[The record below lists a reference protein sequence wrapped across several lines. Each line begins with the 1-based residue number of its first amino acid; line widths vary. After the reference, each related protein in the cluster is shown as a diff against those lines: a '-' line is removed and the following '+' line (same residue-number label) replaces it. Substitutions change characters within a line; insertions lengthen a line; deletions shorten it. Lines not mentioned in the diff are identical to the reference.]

1 MKERSN
7 KTAVSGFADVASS
20 ERGAFFRT
28 VRTPQS
34 NDDAQTNE
42 SDAFPKP
49 LRIALFQN
57 GPDILVQ
64 AQGMIS
70 ETIRTENALRDHV
83 RAGGLDCLLLQ
94 DGDRAPSAFDLLQEI
109 KSHVPNMPI
118 IVLGARNDELAASL
132 AISSG
137 AFDHLSL
144 QNLTPARLRI
154 TIEQAVARARLQSRL
169 ADQEDAHRAFL
180 RHLVHDLRGPLR
192 NIEVMREL
200 VLRAHAAQDLDRLG
214 VLISHQ
220 STAAMQAADLVE
232 SLAMYALDYRSS
244 DVRPV
249 SLARIAE
256 DVCTSLRDLIS
267 EENADVQ
274 IDKLPVVMG
283 NSTQLTHLFRNLIS
297 NGIKF
302 NESLTPKIRIEEDN
316 GVISVRDNGIGVPH
330 KHLQSI
336 FLPLKR
342 LWGASEY
349 RGSGLGLAICK
360 KIVSQHGGSIWATS
374 DVGKGATF
382 HIRFG
387 KAARR

>member
-20 ERGAFFRT
+20 ERGAFFQT
-28 VRTPQS
+28 VRTLQS

-42 SDAFPKP
+42 SDAFPQP
-49 LRIALFQN
+49 LRVALFQN

-64 AQGMIS
+64 AQGMIC
-70 ETIRTENALRDHV
+70 ETIRTEDALRDHV
-83 RAGGLDCLLLQ
+83 RGEGLDCILLQ

-109 KSHVPNMPI
+109 KSHRPNMPI
-118 IVLGARNDELAASL
+118 IVLGARNDALAASF
-132 AISSG
+132 AINSG
-137 AFDHLSL
+137 AFDYLSL

-154 TIEQAVARARLQSRL
+154 TIEQAVAQASLQSRV
-169 ADQEDAHRAFL
+169 ADQEEVQRAFL

-192 NIEVMREL
+192 NIEVICEL

-214 VLISHQ
+214 GLISHQ

-249 SLARIAE
+249 SLSSIAE
-256 DVCTSLRDLIS
+256 DACTSLRDLIS

-274 IDKLPVVMG
+274 IDSLPVVMG

-302 NESLTPKIRIEEDN
+302 NESRTPTIKIEEDN

-342 LWGASEY
+342 LWGGVRVS
-349 RGSGLGLAICK
+349 RLGAGPCHLQK
-360 KIVSQHGGSIWATS
+360 DRV
-374 DVGKGATF
+374 
-382 HIRFG
+382 
-387 KAARR
+387 AAWRVNLGHL